1 MTPGMPAGAR
11 SSIWTAWVAGLNQS
25 SDVLDSQLV

>member
-1 MTPGMPAGAR
+1 MTPAVPAGAR
-11 SSIWTAWVAGLNQS
+11 ISSWTAWVAGLNQS